1 MSETLQERILTSGKT
16 EDFILLGDVSTE
28 TTETKETE
36 TQVFSLEIPE
46 NESLEEFDKDM
57 DQLTKESI
65 KDWDN

>member
-1 MSETLQERILTSGKT
+1 MSETLQKRILTSGKT
-16 EDFILLGDVSTE
+16 EDFILSGDVSTE
-28 TTETKETE
+28 TTETKESE

-46 NESLEEFDKDM
+46 NESIEEFDKDM